1 MLTAG
6 MLTAP
11 ADVVVTDVTLD
22 SRAVTPGALFLACRG
37 ARHHGIEFARE
48 AVARGASALLFE
60 TPDDAAPAAIAAD
73 ASVFV
78 AGVPALGQYVGT
90 IASRFFGAP
99 SQALMVVGITGTNG
113 KTTCAYLLAQALT
126 LCGRTAAYIGTI
138 GAGLPPALESST
150 HTTADAVSVQRQ
162 LATLKAL
169 GAECV
174 AMEVSSHAL
183 DQGRVDAVRFRIAAF
198 TNLTHD
204 HLDYHGS
211 MGAYGA
217 AKARLLGR
225 AGLDARIVNV
235 DDEFGRELAR
245 RTDGG
250 AGGLIV
256 TSRQSP
262 DVKAFSGVSHVRA
275 RGVER
280 LPGGLRIDVESSW
293 GEIRIATPLLGD
305 FNVDNVLTVLAA
317 LLAADIPLGKAADAI
332 AACTA
337 PPGRMEVLQGDGAA
351 AVAIVDYAHTPD
363 ALAKALGAARMH
375 CPGILR
381 VVFGC
386 GGDRD
391 AAKRPLMGRI
401 AFELADEVV
410 LTDDNPRSED
420 PESIVGEIL
429 GGIATPE
436 AVRIVHDRAAA
447 IRGALDRSRAGDV
460 VLIAGKGHEDYQ
472 IYGAQRRAFSDQAV
486 ARCYFAGHA

>member
-1 MLTAG
+1 
-6 MLTAP
+6 
-11 ADVVVTDVTLD
+11 
-22 SRAVTPGALFLACRG
+22 
-37 ARHHGIEFARE
+37 
-48 AVARGASALLFE
+48 
-60 TPDDAAPAAIAAD
+60 
-73 ASVFV
+73 
-78 AGVPALGQYVGT
+78 
-90 IASRFFGAP
+90 
-99 SQALMVVGITGTNG
+99 
-113 KTTCAYLLAQALT
+113 
-126 LCGRTAAYIGTI
+126 
-138 GAGLPPALESST
+138 
-150 HTTADAVSVQRQ
+150 
-162 LATLKAL
+162 
-169 GAECV
+169 
-174 AMEVSSHAL
+174 
-183 DQGRVDAVRFRIAAF
+183 
-198 TNLTHD
+198 
-204 HLDYHGS
+204 

-363 ALAKALGAARMH
+363 ALPRNPARRVR
-375 CPGILR
+375 LR
-381 VVFGC
+381 
-386 GGDRD
+386 R
-391 AAKRPLMGRI
+391 
-401 AFELADEVV
+401 
-410 LTDDNPRSED
+410 
-420 PESIVGEIL
+420 
-429 GGIATPE
+429 
-436 AVRIVHDRAAA
+436 
-447 IRGALDRSRAGDV
+447 RSRRRQASPDG
-460 VLIAGKGHEDYQ
+460 EDRVR
-472 IYGAQRRAFSDQAV
+472 ARRRGRAH
-486 ARCYFAGHA
+486 R